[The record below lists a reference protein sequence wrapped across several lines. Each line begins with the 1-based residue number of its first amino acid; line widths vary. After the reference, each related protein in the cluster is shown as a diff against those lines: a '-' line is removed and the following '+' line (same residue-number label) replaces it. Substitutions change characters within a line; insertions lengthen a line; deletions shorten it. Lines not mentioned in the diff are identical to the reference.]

1 MIDRIVRAIR
11 LDWTVFREIA
21 QDREAMKEAAIIVL
35 VVTFLAALGGTGG
48 MLIAKVD
55 AGTAIL
61 GFFVNWF
68 VNGILIGWIGW
79 AALTYLVG
87 VMLFKGQTD
96 VQEMMRVLGYASA
109 PRLLGLLG
117 FIPCVGW
124 IFVIAGWVLSLI
136 AGILAIREAMEFE
149 TGNAIIT
156 VVISWIAALVIA
168 MIINGIFGLGLAMS
182 SGAFG

>member
-1 MIDRIVRAIR
+1 VIDRIVRAIR

-55 AGTAIL
+55 AGTAFL

-79 AALTYLVG
+79 AILTYLVG
-87 VMLFKGQTD
+87 AVLFKGQTD
-96 VQEMMRVLGYASA
+96 IQEMMRVLGYASA

-124 IFVIAGWVLSLI
+124 LFVIAGWVLSLI
-136 AGILAIREAMEFE
+136 AGIIAIREAMDFD
-149 TGNAIIT
+149 TGNAVIT
-156 VVISWIAALVIA
+156 VVISWIAAFVLA
-168 MIINGIFGLGLAMS
+168 LLINGIFGMGLALT
-182 SGAFG
+182 SGFFG

>member
-48 MLIAKVD
+48 LLMAQVD

-79 AALTYLVG
+79 AILTYFVG
-87 VMLFKGQTD
+87 AVLFKGQTD

-124 IFVIAGWVLSLI
+124 LFVIAGWVLSLI
-136 AGILAIREAMEFE
+136 AGNIAIREAMDFD
-149 TGNAIIT
+149 TRNAIIT
-156 VVISWIAALVIA
+156 VVISWIAAFAIA
-168 MIINGIFGLGLAMS
+168 LFINGLFGMGMAMS
-182 SGAFG
+182 AGLF